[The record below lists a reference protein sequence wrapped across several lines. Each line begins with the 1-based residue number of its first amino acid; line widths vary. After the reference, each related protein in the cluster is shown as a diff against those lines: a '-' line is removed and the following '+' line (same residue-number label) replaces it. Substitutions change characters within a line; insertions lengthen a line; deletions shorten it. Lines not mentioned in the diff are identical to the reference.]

1 MEREM
6 HREKR
11 MQDGRKKTFK
21 EFRVS
26 DLSSFHGTYRE
37 QPFVSSYPVNAD
49 HWALNELFAAC
60 IPRLRKTANRLTH
73 SREDS
78 EDILQ
83 EALLLGFRK
92 IHQFKHRAKFST
104 WMHSI
109 LRNSARTM
117 WRRRRCEPFR
127 SLLEVVKSEDRPWF
141 SAHEISVNNHDPEK
155 EYRQRERNNAIY
167 EALDGLPPMYRE
179 VVLLLKIDELKLADA
194 AKKLGVPLGTV
205 KARMHRA
212 RRMIEKHINRAKSS
226 DERPPYVAIRP
237 EPVTQPADYS
247 APSDSLEQTA
257 APRTRRKRSRRGLGM
272 TTLPGG
278 KTIRNDFAQYPP

>member
-1 MEREM
+1 M
-6 HREKR
+6 
-11 MQDGRKKTFK
+11 
-21 EFRVS
+21 S